1 MGRSFANITVKG
13 QTQNTLL
20 DYLNKHRRD
29 AYVSPSINY
38 SVVVYDRESEF
49 DIRELSNL
57 SLQIPKNFNCVTLAI
72 VIYDESWLAYDLYEN
87 GNLIDEYCSSR
98 EGLFPEGGNAQKLCT
113 FLSAKQSINRVRS
126 ILREPTTEQVYL
138 FASQRHKKLV
148 QELELPSQP
157 KI

>member
-1 MGRSFANITVKG
+1 MGRSFANITEKG

-126 ILREPTTEQVYL
+126 ILREPTTEQVY
-138 FASQRHKKLV
+138 
-148 QELELPSQP
+148 
-157 KI
+157 